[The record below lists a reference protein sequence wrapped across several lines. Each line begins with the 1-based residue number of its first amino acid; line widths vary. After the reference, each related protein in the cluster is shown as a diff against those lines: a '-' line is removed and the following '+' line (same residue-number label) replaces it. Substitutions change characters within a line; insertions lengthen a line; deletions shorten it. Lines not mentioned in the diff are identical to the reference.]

1 MGVDVTITQKGLFKK
16 TLPLEVLLGS
26 KLKYGRFDGLRLIE
40 GELGEEGFVAYQPDR
55 LARGIGIDW
64 NAQKKDSVYLRLPFP
79 STLEETDAFYDL
91 IQRIKSHWT
100 NCKVDVDG
108 TVLNEKELDES
119 RKTNRDFSLK
129 VLKNF
134 CNDEEKESLTIFCA
148 LWPLVLGEK
157 EKARFREAEDLKDF
171 SDYLHNMQAI
181 DVYYAKPAIYKRKED
196 FIGMFAI
203 TETTPSIIPA
213 SPKVPFGLELPDTGK
228 ESAISDWYV
237 TLVALSD
244 EQEPYIVNFTDFMNA
259 LPADKLNYYDAE
271 NVLLKELSLDEIVAI
286 GEKYR
291 VEL

>member
-16 TLPLEVLLGS
+16 NLPLEILLGG

-40 GELGEEGFVAYQPDR
+40 GELGEEGFVAYLPDR

-79 STLEETDAFYDL
+79 STLEETDALYDL
-91 IQRIKSHWT
+91 IQRIKGYWT
-100 NCKVDVDG
+100 NCKVEIDG
-108 TVLNEKELDES
+108 AILDENELEES
-119 RKTNRDFSLK
+119 RKINRNFNLE

-134 CNDEEKESLTIFCA
+134 CNDEEQESLTIFCA
-148 LWPLVLGEK
+148 LWPLILGEK
-157 EKARFREAEDLKDF
+157 EKERFREAEDLKDF

-203 TETTPSIIPA
+203 TESTPSIIPS
-213 SPKVPFGLELPDTGK
+213 SPKIPFGLEFPGTGK
-228 ESAISDWYV
+228 ESAISAWYV
-237 TLVALSD
+237 TLVSLSK
-244 EQEPYIVNFTDFMNA
+244 EQEPYVVNFIDFMNA
-259 LPADKLNYYDAE
+259 LPPEKLNYYDAE
-271 NVLLKELSLDEIVAI
+271 NVLLKELSLDEIIAI
-286 GEKYR
+286 GEKYK

>member
-16 TLPLEVLLGS
+16 ILPLEVLLGS

-40 GELGEEGFVAYQPDR
+40 GELGEEGFVAYLPDR

-91 IQRIKSHWT
+91 IQRIKSHWA

-108 TVLNEKELDES
+108 ATLNEKELEES

-129 VLKNF
+129 VLKNY

-171 SDYLHNMQAI
+171 SDYLHKMQAI

-203 TETTPSIIPA
+203 TETTPSILPA
-213 SPKVPFGLELPDTGK
+213 SPKIPFGLELPKTGK
-228 ESAISDWYV
+228 ESAISAWYV
-237 TLVALSD
+237 TLVALSE
-244 EQEPYIVNFTDFMNA
+244 EQAPYIVNFTDFMNA
-259 LPADKLNYYDAE
+259 LPADKLTYYDAE